1 MLWNIHGVVPPIAPD
16 QPGNSVNRSPY
27 KIGICN
33 FIENY
38 ATSLERINIL
48 EGFLDFRD
56 HMYNIGLSSGFQWV
70 NGSFTENIEALDQR
84 PPNDIDVVNFVNMM
98 KTIPDYPDWVS
109 QNEEFFNA
117 ANTKENYKVD
127 AYFVDL
133 DLGFN
138 FNTAQACSY
147 WYSMWSHQRD
157 TDIWKGFFCIPLSE
171 SEDLNAI
178 SMLMDIKAENQN
190 A

>member
-1 MLWNIHGVVPPIAPD
+1 
-16 QPGNSVNRSPY
+16 
-27 KIGICN
+27 
-33 FIENY
+33 
-38 ATSLERINIL
+38 
-48 EGFLDFRD
+48 
-56 HMYNIGLSSGFQWV
+56 
-70 NGSFTENIEALDQR
+70 
-84 PPNDIDVVNFVNMM
+84 M
-98 KTIPDYPDWVS
+98 K
-109 QNEEFFNA
+109 NFFNA

-147 WYSMWSHQRD
+147 WYSMWSHQRN